1 MRVSIIAILTL
12 MAATVGPLAGRP
24 AWATPVVFP
33 DSLVSLI
40 EEAQVPAQE
49 SGELMAV
56 IARDGQQVSAG
67 EVLARIDDKLT
78 KLELDVRKTELD
90 VAVKRSQDM
99 VSIKYAEA
107 AAAVFKA
114 DYWRMVNSNKKV
126 PGSVPK
132 AEIEKAHLQYEQ
144 YRLQMVKSEFEL
156 EIAALEVKVSQAQ
169 VDAAQMHIT
178 RREIKA
184 PWDGI
189 VDEVHRHT
197 GDWVNPGDPVLRLVR
212 MDHLRI
218 KASLSAYEHAPH
230 EVAGRPVTVL
240 VKLAHGATETFTG
253 KIAGVSPLVDGNN
266 QFLVWAAI
274 ANKKL
279 NGYWTLRA
287 GMEVVMT
294 IHLE

>member
-12 MAATVGPLAGRP
+12 VATCLGPLAG
-24 AWATPVVFP
+24 ASATAAPVVRENC
-33 DSLVSLI
+33 LVSLI

-56 IARDGQQVSAG
+56 IVRDGQQVAAG
-67 EVLARIDDKLT
+67 EVLARIDDKLA
-78 KLELDVRKTELD
+78 KLELHVRQTELE
-90 VAVKRSQDM
+90 VAEKKAKDT
-99 VSIKYAEA
+99 VSIDYAKA

-114 DYWRMVNSNKKV
+114 DYWRMVDSNKQV

-144 YRLQMVKSEFEL
+144 YRLQTDKAKFEM
-156 EIAALEVKVSQAQ
+156 EIAALEVSVSKAQ
-169 VDAAQMHIT
+169 VDAASQHIV

-218 KASLSAYEHAPH
+218 KTSLSTEQYSPN
-230 EVAGRPVTVL
+230 EVTGRPVTVV
-240 VKLAHGATETFTG
+240 VKLARGATETFTG
-253 KIAGVSPLVDGNN
+253 KITGVSPLVDSRNE
-266 QFLVWAAI
+266 FLVWAAI
-274 ANKKL
+274 ANKKR

-287 GMEVVMT
+287 GMEAVMT
-294 IHLE
+294 IQLD

>member
-12 MAATVGPLAGRP
+12 VAACLGPLTTRP
-24 AWATPVVFP
+24 ATAEPVEIK
-33 DSLVSLI
+33 DCLVSLI

-56 IARDGQQVSAG
+56 LARDGQQVAAG
-67 EVLARIDDKLT
+67 EVLARIDDKLA
-78 KLELDVRKTELD
+78 KLEMQVRKTELV
-90 VAVKRSQDM
+90 VAEKKAKDM
-99 VSIKYAEA
+99 VSVDYAKA
-107 AAAVFKA
+107 AAAVFLA
-114 DYWRMVNSNKKV
+114 DYYRLQDSNKQV
-126 PGSVPK
+126 PRSVPK
-132 AEIEKAHLQYEQ
+132 AEIEKALLQYEQ
-144 YRLQMVKSEFEL
+144 YKLQTKKSEFEL
-156 EIAALEVKVSQAQ
+156 EIAALEVKVSEAQ
-169 VDAAQMHIT
+169 VDAAKEHIV

-218 KASLSAYEHAPH
+218 KASINADAYAPD
-230 EVAGRPVTVL
+230 EVMGRPVSVL
-240 VKLAHGATETFTG
+240 VTLARGATETFTG

-274 ANKKL
+274 TNKKR
-279 NGYWTLRA
+279 NGYWILRS
-287 GMEVVMT
+287 GMEVTMT
-294 IHLE
+294 IQFD